1 MPPPHLNFGHATYFP
16 SNYQGFLP
24 NQSYSVVY
32 PLNNFSTAGF
42 NFYNQPYLQNQ
53 NQAFLQ
59 NQVKYN
65 YQTPQ
70 FGFMSPWQNC
80 MMQYQRNSVSFE
92 TISQV
97 NPVMIQNH
105 SQFDLIVNN
114 PSNEQ
119 IRYEK
124 GEAFKFHENG
134 FGERE
139 KMMQHQG
146 DQVNQFSVYQNW
158 RR

>member
-1 MPPPHLNFGHATYFP
+1 
-16 SNYQGFLP
+16 
-24 NQSYSVVY
+24 
-32 PLNNFSTAGF
+32 
-42 NFYNQPYLQNQ
+42 
-53 NQAFLQ
+53 
-59 NQVKYN
+59 
-65 YQTPQ
+65 
-70 FGFMSPWQNC
+70 